1 MVLPSKLVLS
11 GLYQLLDLALKSPI
25 IVIRKEHVCA
35 RVSNPIS
42 KLSERF
48 QTDLETGLGTKIT
61 RFITSRKLKIQTFF

>member
-35 RVSNPIS
+35 RVSNVIS
-42 KLSERF
+42 KLSERL
-48 QTDLETGLGTKIT
+48 QTHLETGLGTKIT
-61 RFITSRKLKIQTFF
+61 RFIASPKLKIQIFF